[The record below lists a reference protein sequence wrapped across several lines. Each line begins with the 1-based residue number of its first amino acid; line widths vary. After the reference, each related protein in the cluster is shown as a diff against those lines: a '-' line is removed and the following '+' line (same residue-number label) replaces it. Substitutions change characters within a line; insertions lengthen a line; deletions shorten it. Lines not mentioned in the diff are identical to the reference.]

1 MADSGQPTVSRSF
14 PKSRPVRTGRSVAV
28 FFLHGWRHV
37 SPEAQQRLDRLVAG
51 EPLYLAVELT
61 NPATRTAIQIQTRD
75 YHMIGWAPRYL
86 LNDLMVAM
94 ARTPGV
100 YSAFV
105 VRVNPVPAPSKQRVL
120 IELNGH
126 LPVGYEPMS
135 GREFEPLV
143 K

>member
-1 MADSGQPTVSRSF
+1 
-14 PKSRPVRTGRSVAV
+14 
-28 FFLHGWRHV
+28 
-37 SPEAQQRLDRLVAG
+37 
-51 EPLYLAVELT
+51 
-61 NPATRTAIQIQTRD
+61 
-75 YHMIGWAPRYL
+75 
-86 LNDLMVAM
+86 MVAM

-126 LPVGYEPMS
+126 LPAGYEPMS